1 MAVKNIIVLLLVCFA
16 IPAAA
21 DPLVRDGEFTLS
33 KAEVE
38 YALAASPPQIR
49 ESAMEDEVSR
59 YEFFSTLL
67 VSKKVLARLEALQ
80 VDEDP
85 ETYHEF
91 LFRRL
96 EVAREFDRQL
106 FQNQLVLP
114 DFEALALERYK
125 ISKNEIA
132 PVPEIRESSH
142 ILLLCTEDCEGE
154 KETETV
160 ASLQALTE
168 RILEGESFSDLAV
181 EYSQDPGSKTRGGRL
196 SNGIAR
202 NAENVDQS
210 FRDALFELDK
220 AGDISDVVRSR
231 FGFHILKL
239 ESITPPRERSF
250 DEVRAALEAEIEKRF
265 RQDAYR
271 DHLLTLAPGDDLEI
285 DFDAFDELVNS
296 M

>member
-1 MAVKNIIVLLLVCFA
+1 MKNIVVLLLFC
-16 IPAAA
+16 IPSWSVA
-21 DPLVRDGEFTLS
+21 DLLVRDGEFTLS

-49 ESAMEDEVSR
+49 ESAMENEASR

-80 VDEDP
+80 IDDDP
-85 ETYHEF
+85 ATYYEF

-96 EVAREFDRQL
+96 EVARELDRQL

-114 DFEALALERYK
+114 DFATLAAERYK

-132 PVPEIRESSH
+132 PVPEIREASH
-142 ILLLCTEDCEGE
+142 ILLLCTEDCDD
-154 KETETV
+154 ETEAETV
-160 ASLQALTE
+160 TRLQALKD
-168 RILEGESFSDLAV
+168 RILEGESFSNLAV
-181 EYSQDPGSKTRGGRL
+181 EFSQDPGSKTRGGRL

>member
-1 MAVKNIIVLLLVCFA
+1 
-16 IPAAA
+16 
-21 DPLVRDGEFTLS
+21 
-33 KAEVE
+33 
-38 YALAASPPQIR
+38 
-49 ESAMEDEVSR
+49 
-59 YEFFSTLL
+59 
-67 VSKKVLARLEALQ
+67 
-80 VDEDP
+80 
-85 ETYHEF
+85 
-91 LFRRL
+91 
-96 EVAREFDRQL
+96 VARELDRQL

-154 KETETV
+154 TETETV
-160 ASLQALTE
+160 ASLQALKD

-181 EYSQDPGSKTRGGRL
+181 EFSQDPGSKTRGGRL

-220 AGDISDVVRSR
+220 VGDVSDIVRSR

-239 ESITPPRERSF
+239 ESVTPSRERSF
-250 DEVRAALEAEIEKRF
+250 DEVRPALAAEIEKRF

-271 DHLLTLAPGDDLEI
+271 DYLLALAPSDGLEI
-285 DFDAFDELVNS
+285 DFDAFDELVKS

>member
-181 EYSQDPGSKTRGGRL
+181 EYSQDPGSKSRGGRL

-210 FRDALFELDK
+210 FRDALFELKDV
-220 AGDISDVVRSR
+220 GDISDVVRSR

-239 ESITPPRERSF
+239 ESVTPSRERSF
-250 DEVRAALEAEIEKRF
+250 DEVKPALVAEIEKRF

-271 DHLLTLAPGDDLEI
+271 DYLLALAPSDGLEI
-285 DFDAFDELVNS
+285 DFDAFDELVES

>member
-1 MAVKNIIVLLLVCFA
+1 MKTYIVLLLLCFA
-16 IPAAA
+16 IPATA
-21 DPLVRDGEFTLS
+21 DLLVRDGEFTLS
-33 KAEVE
+33 TAEVE

-49 ESAMEDEVSR
+49 ASVMENEASR

-67 VSKKVLARLEALQ
+67 VSKKVLAVLEALQ
-80 VDEDP
+80 VEEDSA
-85 ETYHEF
+85 TYHEF

-96 EVAREFDRQL
+96 EAARELDRQL

-114 DFEALALERYK
+114 DFEALAKERYK

-154 KETETV
+154 TEAETV
-160 ASLQALTE
+160 ARIQSFKD

-181 EYSQDPGSKTRGGRL
+181 EFSQDPGSKTRGGRL

-202 NAENVDQS
+202 NAENVDLS
-210 FRDALFELDK
+210 FRDALFALDQP
-220 AGDISDVVRSR
+220 GDISDIVRSR

-239 ESITPPRERSF
+239 ESVTPSRERSF
-250 DEVRAALEAEIEKRF
+250 DEIRPALVAEIEKRF

-271 DHLLTLAPGDDLEI
+271 EHLLTLAPADGLEI

-296 M
+296 I

>member
-1 MAVKNIIVLLLVCFA
+1 MKTYIVLLLLCFA

-21 DPLVRDGEFTLS
+21 DLLVRDGEFSLS

-49 ESAMEDEVSR
+49 ASVMENEASR

-67 VSKKVLARLEALQ
+67 VSKKILAVLEALQ
-80 VDEDP
+80 VEEDSA
-85 ETYHEF
+85 TYHEF

-96 EVAREFDRQL
+96 EVARELDRQL

-114 DFEALALERYK
+114 DFEALAKERYK

-132 PVPEIRESSH
+132 PVPEIREASH

-154 KETETV
+154 TEAEIV
-160 ASLQALTE
+160 ARTQAFKD

-181 EYSQDPGSKTRGGRL
+181 EFSQDPGSKTRGGRL

-202 NAENVDQS
+202 NAENVDLS
-210 FRDALFELDK
+210 FRDALFELDEV
-220 AGDISDVVRSR
+220 GDVSDVVRSR

-239 ESITPPRERSF
+239 ESVTPSRERSF

-271 DHLLTLAPGDDLEI
+271 EHLLTLAPADGLEI
-285 DFDAFDELVNS
+285 DFDAFDELVKS

>member
-21 DPLVRDGEFTLS
+21 DLLVRDGDFTLS
-33 KAEVE
+33 KAEIE

-67 VSKKVLARLEALQ
+67 VSKKVLARLETLQ
-80 VDEDP
+80 VDKDP

-96 EVAREFDRQL
+96 EVARELDRQL

-160 ASLQALTE
+160 ASLQALTD

-181 EYSQDPGSKTRGGRL
+181 EYSQDPGSKSRGGRL

-210 FRDALFELDK
+210 FRDALFELK
-220 AGDISDVVRSR
+220 EVGDISDVVRSR

-239 ESITPPRERSF
+239 ESVTPSRERSF
-250 DEVRAALEAEIEKRF
+250 DEVRPALVAEIEKRF

-271 DHLLTLAPGDDLEI
+271 DYLLTLAPSDGLEI
-285 DFDAFDELVNS
+285 DFDAFDELVES

>member
-21 DPLVRDGEFTLS
+21 GPLVRDGEFTLS

-67 VSKKVLARLEALQ
+67 VSKKVLARLETLQ
-80 VDEDP
+80 VDKDP

-96 EVAREFDRQL
+96 EVARELDRQL

-160 ASLQALTE
+160 ASLQALTD

-181 EYSQDPGSKTRGGRL
+181 EYSQDPGSKSRGGRL

-210 FRDALFELDK
+210 FRDALFELK
-220 AGDISDVVRSR
+220 EVGDISDVVRSR

-239 ESITPPRERSF
+239 ESVTPSRERSF
-250 DEVRAALEAEIEKRF
+250 DEVRPALVAEIEKRF

-271 DHLLTLAPGDDLEI
+271 DYLLTLAPSDGLEI
-285 DFDAFDELVNS
+285 DFDAFDELVES

>member
-1 MAVKNIIVLLLVCFA
+1 MVVKNIIVLLLVCLA

-21 DPLVRDGEFTLS
+21 DTLVRDGEFSLT

-49 ESAMEDEVSR
+49 ESAMVDEASR

-67 VSKKVLARLEALQ
+67 VSKKILALLEALQ
-80 VDEDP
+80 VEDNP
-85 ETYHEF
+85 VTFHEF

-96 EVAREFDRQL
+96 EVARELDRQL

-114 DFEALALERYK
+114 DFEALAKERYK

-154 KETETV
+154 TETETV
-160 ASLQALTE
+160 ASLKALKD
-168 RILEGESFSDLAV
+168 RILEGESFADLAV
-181 EYSQDPGSKTRGGRL
+181 EFSQDPGSKTRGGRL

-210 FRDALFELDK
+210 FRDALFELEK
-220 AGDISDVVRSR
+220 VGDISDVVRSR

-239 ESITPPRERSF
+239 ESVTPSRERSF
-250 DEVRAALEAEIEKRF
+250 DEVRPALVAEIEKRF

-271 DHLLTLAPGDDLEI
+271 DHLLTLAPADGLEI
-285 DFDAFDELVNS
+285 DFDAFDELVKS

>member
-1 MAVKNIIVLLLVCFA
+1 MKNIIVLLLVCFA

-21 DPLVRDGEFTLS
+21 DLLVRDGDFTLS
-33 KAEVE
+33 KAEIE

-67 VSKKVLARLEALQ
+67 VSKKVLARLETLQ
-80 VDEDP
+80 VDKDP

-96 EVAREFDRQL
+96 EVARELDRQL

-181 EYSQDPGSKTRGGRL
+181 EYSQDPGSKSRGGRL

-210 FRDALFELDK
+210 FRDALFELK
-220 AGDISDVVRSR
+220 EVGDISDVVRSR

-239 ESITPPRERSF
+239 ESVTPSRERSF
-250 DEVRAALEAEIEKRF
+250 DEVRPALVAEIEKRF

-271 DHLLTLAPGDDLEI
+271 DYLLALAPSDGLEI
-285 DFDAFDELVNS
+285 DFDAFDELVES

>member
-49 ESAMEDEVSR
+49 ESAMVDEASR
-59 YEFFSTLL
+59 YEFISTLL
-67 VSKKVLARLEALQ
+67 VSKRVLAMLEALQ
-80 VDEDP
+80 VEDDP
-85 ETYHEF
+85 VTFHEF

-96 EVAREFDRQL
+96 EVARELDRQL

-181 EYSQDPGSKTRGGRL
+181 EYSQDPGSKSRGGRL

-210 FRDALFELDK
+210 FRDALFELK
-220 AGDISDVVRSR
+220 EVGDISDVVRSR

-239 ESITPPRERSF
+239 ESVTPSRERSF
-250 DEVRAALEAEIEKRF
+250 DEVKPALVAEIEKRF

-271 DHLLTLAPGDDLEI
+271 DYLLALAPSDGLEI
-285 DFDAFDELVNS
+285 DFDAFDELVES

>member
-1 MAVKNIIVLLLVCFA
+1 MVVKNIIVLLLVCLA

-21 DPLVRDGEFTLS
+21 DTLVRDGEFSLT

-49 ESAMEDEVSR
+49 ESAMVDEASR

-67 VSKKVLARLEALQ
+67 VSKKILALLEALQ
-80 VDEDP
+80 VEDNP
-85 ETYHEF
+85 VTFHEF

-96 EVAREFDRQL
+96 EVARELDRQL

-114 DFEALALERYK
+114 DFEALAKERYK

-154 KETETV
+154 TETETV
-160 ASLQALTE
+160 ASLQALKG
-168 RILEGESFSDLAV
+168 RILKGESFSDLAV
-181 EYSQDPGSKTRGGRL
+181 EFSQDPGSKTRGGRL

-210 FRDALFELDK
+210 FRDALFELDEV
-220 AGDISDVVRSR
+220 GDISDVVRSR

-239 ESITPPRERSF
+239 ESVTPSRERSF

-271 DHLLTLAPGDDLEI
+271 DHLLTLAPGDELEI
-285 DFDAFDELVNS
+285 DFDAFDELVKS

>member
-1 MAVKNIIVLLLVCFA
+1 VKNIIVLLFICLA
-16 IPAAA
+16 LPGKA
-21 DPLVRDGEFTLS
+21 DVLVRDGEFTLS

-49 ESAMEDEVSR
+49 ESAKVDEASR

-67 VSKKVLARLEALQ
+67 VSKKVLARLEAVQ
-80 VDEDP
+80 FEEDP
-85 ETYHEF
+85 ATYHEF

-96 EVAREFDRQL
+96 EVARELDRQL

-114 DFEALALERYK
+114 DFKALAAERYK

-132 PVPEIRESSH
+132 PVPEVREASH

-154 KETETV
+154 TETETV
-160 ASLQALTE
+160 ASLQVLKD

-181 EYSQDPGSKTRGGRL
+181 EFSQDPGSKTRGGRL

-202 NAENVDQS
+202 NAENVDLS
-210 FRDALFELDK
+210 FRDALFNLDQP
-220 AGDISDVVRSR
+220 GDISDVLRSR

-239 ESITPPRERSF
+239 ESVTPSRERSF
-250 DEVRAALEAEIEKRF
+250 DEVRVALEAEIEKRF

-271 DHLLTLAPGDDLEI
+271 EHLLTLAPSDGLEI
-285 DFDAFDELVNS
+285 DFDAFDELVKS

>member
-1 MAVKNIIVLLLVCFA
+1 M
-16 IPAAA
+16 
-21 DPLVRDGEFTLS
+21 
-33 KAEVE
+33 
-38 YALAASPPQIR
+38 
-49 ESAMEDEVSR
+49 
-59 YEFFSTLL
+59 
-67 VSKKVLARLEALQ
+67 LEALE
-80 VDEDP
+80 VDDEP
-85 ETYHEF
+85 ITYHHF

-96 EVAREFDRQL
+96 EAARELDKQL
-106 FQNQLVLP
+106 FQSQLVLP
-114 DFEALALERYK
+114 DFQALAKERYK

-154 KETETV
+154 KGTETV
-160 ASLQALTE
+160 ASLQALKE

-210 FRDALFELDK
+210 FRDALFELDEV
-220 AGDISDVVRSR
+220 GDISDVVRSR

-239 ESITPPRERSF
+239 ESVTPSRERSF
-250 DEVRAALEAEIEKRF
+250 DEVRPALVAEIEKRF

-271 DHLLTLAPGDDLEI
+271 DHLLTLAPEDGLEI
-285 DFDAFDELVNS
+285 DFDAFDELLKS

>member
-1 MAVKNIIVLLLVCFA
+1 
-16 IPAAA
+16 
-21 DPLVRDGEFTLS
+21 VRDGEFTLS

-96 EVAREFDRQL
+96 EVARELDRQL

-181 EYSQDPGSKTRGGRL
+181 EYSQDPGSKSRGGRL

-210 FRDALFELDK
+210 FRDALFELK
-220 AGDISDVVRSR
+220 EVGDISDVVRSR

-239 ESITPPRERSF
+239 ESVTLSRERSF
-250 DEVRAALEAEIEKRF
+250 DEVRPALVAEIEKRF

-271 DHLLTLAPGDDLEI
+271 DYLMTLAPSDGLEI
-285 DFDAFDELVNS
+285 DFDAFDELVKS

>member
-1 MAVKNIIVLLLVCFA
+1 MKNIIVLLLVCFA

-49 ESAMEDEVSR
+49 ESAMVDEASR
-59 YEFFSTLL
+59 YEFISTLL
-67 VSKKVLARLEALQ
+67 VSKRVLAMLEALQ
-80 VDEDP
+80 VEDDP
-85 ETYHEF
+85 VTFHEF

-132 PVPEIRESSH
+132 PVPEVRESSH
-142 ILLLCTEDCEGE
+142 ILLLCTEDCVGE

-181 EYSQDPGSKTRGGRL
+181 EYSQDPGSKSRGGRL

-210 FRDALFELDK
+210 FRDALFELK
-220 AGDISDVVRSR
+220 EVGDISDVVRSR

-239 ESITPPRERSF
+239 ESVTPSRERSF
-250 DEVRAALEAEIEKRF
+250 DEVKPALVAEIEKRF

-271 DHLLTLAPGDDLEI
+271 DYLLALAPSDGLEI
-285 DFDAFDELVNS
+285 DFDAFDELVES